1 MKKQKLLALGLS
13 LLAVAMIGG
22 TSAFFTASERTHNII
37 TTSGVA
43 IELIE
48 NTNQTG
54 VDGRPVPFTNI
65 SNAHAGDTYSK
76 IPQVKNIDE
85 GSVWVRVKVAKG
97 ATINGGTEVA
107 VSDNSIS
114 ADFNTQDWLD
124 GGDGYY
130 YYSHI
135 LEAGETTEPLFTEVT
150 LADSLSNTYNG
161 ATFSLTL
168 QAQAVQVA
176 NNGTSIHDAEGWPE
190 E

>member
-1 MKKQKLLALGLS
+1 MTKTQKLALGLS
-13 LLAVAMIGG
+13 LLAVAMVGG

-97 ATINGGTEVA
+97 ATINGSTEVA

-130 YYSHI
+130 YYSHV
-135 LEAGETTEPLFTEVT
+135 LEAGEITEPLFTEVT
-150 LADSLSNTYNG
+150 LADSLSDIYNG